1 MPTFVEPTLIEP
13 ARPALDASFDL
24 LVDRIVLIESQA
36 SPGARNKRSS
46 ATGTGQFLD
55 ETWLELIRA
64 HRRELST
71 GRTDAEVLS
80 LRKDI
85 GLSREMTRRFIER
98 NAAAL
103 AKRGLPVTPS
113 TLYLAH
119 FAGPAGAVAI
129 LTSRDDADAAAVI
142 AGADSRAHMTRA
154 KILNSNPFLR
164 GFTVEDLKNWANTKT
179 EGLATR

>member
-1 MPTFVEPTLIEP
+1 MPTLVEPTLIEP
-13 ARPALDASFDL
+13 PRPVRDASSEML
-24 LVDRIVLIESQA
+24 IDRIVLIESQGD
-36 SPGARNKRSS
+36 SNARNKRSS
-46 ATGTGQFLD
+46 AMGAGQFLD

-64 HRRELST
+64 HRRELFT
-71 GRTDAEVLS
+71 GRTEKEVLS
-80 LRKDI
+80 LRKNL

-129 LTSRDDADAAAVI
+129 LTSRGDADAAAVI
-142 AGADSRAHMTRA
+142 ASADSRAEVTRA
-154 KILNSNPFLR
+154 KILNGNPFLR
-164 GFTVEDLKNWANTKT
+164 GFTVEDLKTWANIKT